1 MKHNTLRLFFL
12 TTCIIF
18 LPFICAGAQESVDL
32 PEIKGSHSQDYQ
44 ELRIEVTKIMRMEEF
59 QPFWQSNSNRA
70 RGRKVVAKP
79 GFEIALV
86 SIHTKRLSDKPASIS
101 VNLYIY
107 DVKGNEYVAHTRSFT
122 LGIDPKE
129 EDYKFPVE
137 VPKGTQFSAVQLR
150 HSIIKEVPPFVVS
163 QKITFNVSEFSW

>member
-1 MKHNTLRLFFL
+1 MKHKTSRLFFL

-18 LPFICAGAQESVDL
+18 LPFICVAAQESVDL
-32 PEIKGSHSQDYQ
+32 PEIKGSHSQEYQ
-44 ELRIEVTKIMRMEEF
+44 ELRIDIIKIVRMEEY
-59 QPFWQSNSNRA
+59 QPYWQSDSNRA
-70 RGRKVVAKP
+70 RGRKRKAAP

-86 SIHTKRLSDKPASIS
+86 YIHTKRLNDKQAGIS

-107 DVKGNEYVAHTRSFT
+107 DVKGKEYEAQTRMFT

-129 EDYKFPVE
+129 QNYEFPVE

-150 HSIIKEVPPFVVS
+150 HSIIKEVPPFVVG